1 MKQLT
6 IEIFLSIITGRGNDS
21 PWLKETWNDETSEG
35 YQTSTT

>member
-6 IEIFLSIITGRGNDS
+6 IEIFLSIITGRCNDS
-21 PWLKETWNDETSEG
+21 PRLKEARNDETSEG